1 MLIVVYPNEKWRDN
15 IMVYGVLE
23 IEIMNAIWKLQEQ
36 NEDIN
41 ISVADIVKSLNN
53 NDVQRAYTTIKT
65 VMDRLDS
72 KGVLVRYRSGKKFF
86 YKSTVDKNEASQK
99 AVEEV
104 LNQFFD
110 GNYIQ
115 MLRFVEKECKNL
127 LV

>member
-1 MLIVVYPNEKWRDN
+1 
-15 IMVYGVLE
+15 MVYGVLE
-23 IEIMNAIWKLQEQ
+23 IEIMNAIWTLQEQ

-53 NDVQRAYTTIKT
+53 NNVARAYTTIKT
-65 VMDRLDS
+65 VMDRLGS

-86 YKSTVDKNEASQK
+86 YKSTIDKNEASQK
-99 AVEEV
+99 AVEEI

-110 GNYIQ
+110 GNYSQ
-115 MLRFVEKECKNL
+115 MLRFIEKECENL